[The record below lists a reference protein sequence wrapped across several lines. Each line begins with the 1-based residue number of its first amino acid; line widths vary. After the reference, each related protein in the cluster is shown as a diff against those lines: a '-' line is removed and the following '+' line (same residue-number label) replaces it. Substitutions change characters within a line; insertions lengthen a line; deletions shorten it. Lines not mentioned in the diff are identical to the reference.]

1 MAFNLTDKM
10 VNDDANSTLIVD
22 ALNLAFR
29 WKHQGRTDFRYD
41 YQSTV
46 KSLAKSYDCKNVII
60 TADWGSSTYR
70 KAISPDYKQNR
81 KDKFAEQSEEE
92 RLAFEEF
99 FEEFEAS
106 LEVLSEDFPVLRY
119 KGVEADDIAA
129 HLVKH
134 RNKYNLEYIWLISSD
149 RDWDLLIQEKV
160 GRFSYVTRREVR
172 LDNWKEHYD
181 IPPEMYISMKCLTG
195 DKGDNVA
202 GIPGIG
208 PKRATQLIEQYGSA
222 WDIYE
227 ALPIDSRYKYIQ
239 ELNANG
245 EQLLVNYELMDLMT
259 FCDDAIGQ
267 DNIVDIERVINGYR
281 N

>member
-10 VNDDANSTLIVD
+10 INDDANSTLIVD

-60 TADWGSSTYR
+60 TSDWGSSTYR
-70 KAISPDYKQNR
+70 KEISPEYKQNR
-81 KDKFAEQSEEE
+81 KDKFSEQSEEE

-106 LEVLSEDFPVLRY
+106 LEVLAEDYPVLRY
-119 KGVEADDIAA
+119 KGVEADDLAA

-134 RNKYNLEYIWLISSD
+134 RSKYDLEYIWLISSD
-149 RDWDLLIQEKV
+149 RDWDLLIQENV

-172 LDNWKEHYD
+172 LDNWNEHYD
-181 IPPEMYISMKCLTG
+181 IDPEKYISLKCLTG
-195 DKGDNVA
+195 DKGDNVP

-208 PKRATQLIEQYGSA
+208 PKRAVQLIEEYGTA
-222 WDIYE
+222 FDIYE

-239 ELNANG
+239 ELNASG
-245 EQLLVNYELMDLMT
+245 EQLLVNYELMDLIT
-259 FCDDAIGQ
+259 FCDDAIGA
-267 DNIVDIERVINGYR
+267 DNIEDIGRVINEYR

>member
-10 VNDDANSTLIVD
+10 INNTNSTLVVD

-29 WKHQGRTDFRYD
+29 WKHQGRTDFRYE

-46 KSLAKSYDCKNVII
+46 KSLAKSYDCKDIII

-70 KAISPDYKQNR
+70 KGISPEYKQNR
-81 KDKFAEQSEEE
+81 KDKFAEQSEAE
-92 RLAFEEF
+92 RLAFQEF

-106 LEVLSEDFPVLRY
+106 LEVLAEDYPVLRY

-129 HLVKH
+129 HLVRHKS
-134 RNKYNLEYIWLISSD
+134 KYDLEYIWLISSD

-160 GRFSYVTRREVR
+160 GRFSYVTRKEVR

-181 IPPEMYISMKCLTG
+181 VAPELYISMKCLTG

-208 PKRATQLIEQYGSA
+208 PKRATQLIEQYGDA
-222 WDIYE
+222 MDIYG
-227 ALPIDSRYKYIQ
+227 AVPISSRYKYIQ
-239 ELNANG
+239 SLNQNA
-245 EQLLVNYELMDLMT
+245 EQLLVNYELMDLIT
-259 FCDDAIGQ
+259 YCDDAIGA
-267 DNIVDIERVINGYR
+267 DNIEDIGRVINEYR

>member
-10 VNDDANSTLIVD
+10 VNDANSTLVVD

-46 KSLAKSYDCKNVII
+46 KSLAKSYDCKNII
-60 TADWGSSTYR
+60 VTADWGSSTYR
-70 KAISPDYKQNR
+70 KGISPDYKQNR
-81 KDKFAEQSEEE
+81 KDKFAEQSEAE
-92 RLAFEEF
+92 RIAFEEF

-106 LEVLSEDFPVLRY
+106 LDLLAEDYPVLRY

-129 HLVKH
+129 HLVKYK
-134 RNKYNLEYIWLISSD
+134 NKYNLEYIWLISSD

-160 GRFSYVTRREVR
+160 GRFSYVTRREVTV
-172 LDNWKEHYD
+172 DNWNEHYD
-181 IPPEMYISMKCLTG
+181 IDPDMYISLKCLTG
-195 DKGDNVA
+195 DKGDNVP

-208 PKRATQLIEQYGSA
+208 PKRAVQLIQDYGTA

-227 ALPIDSRYKYIQ
+227 ALPIDSKYKYIQ

-267 DNIVDIERVINGYR
+267 DNIVDIERVINEYR
-281 N
+281 H

>member
-10 VNDDANSTLIVD
+10 ISDENSTLVVD

-46 KSLAKSYDCKNVII
+46 KSLAKSYDCKNIII
-60 TADWGSSTYR
+60 TSDWGSSTYR
-70 KAISPDYKQNR
+70 KGISPEYKQNR
-81 KDKFAEQSEEE
+81 KDKFAEQSEAE
-92 RLAFEEF
+92 RIAFEEF

-106 LEVLSEDFPVLRY
+106 LNLLAEDYPVLRY

-129 HLVKH
+129 HLVKYK
-134 RNKYNLEYIWLISSD
+134 NKYNLEYIWLISSD

-160 GRFSYVTRREVR
+160 GRFSYVTRKEVR
-172 LDNWKEHYD
+172 LDNWNEHYD
-181 IPPEMYISMKCLTG
+181 IDPDEYISMKCLTG
-195 DKGDNVA
+195 DKGDNVP

-208 PKRATQLIEQYGSA
+208 PKRAVQLIQDYGTA

-227 ALPIDSRYKYIQ
+227 SLPIDSRYKYIQ

-267 DNIVDIERVINGYR
+267 DNIIDIERVINEYR

>member
-81 KDKFAEQSEEE
+81 KDKFAEQSEAE
-92 RLAFEEF
+92 RIAFEEF

-106 LEVLSEDFPVLRY
+106 LEVLAEDYPVLRY

-129 HLVKH
+129 HLVKYK
-134 RNKYNLEYIWLISSD
+134 NKYDLEYIWLISSD
-149 RDWDLLIQEKV
+149 RDWDLLIQENV

-195 DKGDNVA
+195 DKGDNVP

-239 ELNANG
+239 GLNENG

-267 DNIVDIERVINGYR
+267 DNIIDIERVINEYR

>member
-60 TADWGSSTYR
+60 TADWGSSSYR

-81 KDKFAEQSEEE
+81 KDKFAEQSEAE
-92 RLAFEEF
+92 RIAFEEF

-106 LEVLSEDFPVLRY
+106 LDVLAEDYPVLRY

-129 HLVKH
+129 HLVKFK
-134 RNKYNLEYIWLISSD
+134 NKYDLEYIWLISSD
-149 RDWDLLIQEKV
+149 RDWDLLIQENV

-172 LDNWKEHYD
+172 LDNWHEHYD
-181 IPPEMYISMKCLTG
+181 IDPSMYISMKCLTG
-195 DKGDNVA
+195 DKGDNVP

-227 ALPIDSRYKYIQ
+227 AVPIDSKYKYIQ
-239 ELNANG
+239 DLNANC

-267 DNIVDIERVINGYR
+267 DNIVDIERVINEYR